1 MCIKTERPKLK
12 IKEKMY
18 ASLKQ
23 RVYIFLFVWYY
34 SNDIRLLRIE
44 DMRKVLS
51 FFKTNFIFTVAI
63 IAAMISCFFV
73 PIDGEYLG
81 YFDVDTIAC
90 ITLLLLVIAGFS
102 NIQFFQKIAKWLV
115 KKFKNTRSIIMCLIF
130 ITYVSA
136 LVNANDMSLLTFLPL
151 AYVVLKYTN
160 NLRYVAFTFIMQNIA
175 SNLGGMITPIGNP
188 QNLYIFSY
196 YDMSLLEFVKIMALP
211 TLIALVLIIVVC
223 MFIKKQPLEYKD
235 EEITNFSI
243 PKSIIYGVLFVLTLL
258 VVFGVVPWW
267 LSAIL
272 IIITMC
278 IVDIKAFLHV
288 DYTIPLTF
296 VAFFIFSGNL
306 SRIPSVI
313 SLMESFIDN
322 YTFITAYISCQFIS
336 NVPTAVLLSKFTTN
350 YAHLLVSVNVAS
362 LGIIF
367 SSLSGVIAWKEYI
380 KVAKKENFDKK
391 HGAWY
396 YVGVDTLFNVVG
408 AIILVP
414 LSYLSLLLL

>member
-1 MCIKTERPKLK
+1 MFVRFCYLLYTE
-12 IKEKMY
+12 
-18 ASLKQ
+18 
-23 RVYIFLFVWYY
+23 YINGDL
-34 SNDIRLLRIE
+34 
-44 DMRKVLS
+44 MQKVLD
-51 FFKTNFIFTVAI
+51 FLKTNIIFIVAI
-63 IAAMISCFFV
+63 IAAIISCFFV
-73 PIDGEYLG
+73 PIDKEYLG
-81 YFDVDTIAC
+81 YFDLDTLSC
-90 ITLLLLVIAGFS
+90 ITLLLLIITGLS
-102 NIQFFQKIAKWLV
+102 NIQFFQIIAKWLV

-196 YDMSLLEFVKIMALP
+196 YDMNILEFFKIMAIP
-211 TLIALVLIIVVC
+211 TAIALFFIIIVCFFV
-223 MFIKKQPLEYKD
+223 KKEPLEYHS
-235 EEITNFSI
+235 EEVTKFSAQKAIVYGILFLLTILVVLGVIPWWIT
-243 PKSIIYGVLFVLTLL
+243 SIIV
-258 VVFGVVPWW
+258 
-267 LSAIL
+267 IL
-272 IIITMC
+272 AMLIC
-278 IVDIKAFLHV
+278 DRKAFLKV

-306 SRIPSVI
+306 ARIPAVI
-313 SLMESFIDN
+313 NLMGTFIND

-336 NVPTAVLLSKFTTN
+336 NVPTAVLLSKFTNN

-367 SSLSGVIAWKEYI
+367 SSLSGIISLKEYI

-391 HGAWY
+391 RGAWFY
-396 YVGVDTLFNVVG
+396 IGMDTLFNVVG

-414 LSYLSLLLL
+414 LSYLSLSLW